1 MEALVEDLMSLSRI
15 EAVKHDQPEERIDL
29 VALSKEAAGETA
41 HAVQLDLP
49 EGRDDVIILG
59 DRGQMAQVLRNLI
72 DNAVKYGHPEKPVTV
87 TLEASKSGWASLT
100 VRDEGEGIAP
110 DHLPR
115 LTERFYRADAS
126 RSRAVGGTGLG
137 LSIVKHI
144 VERHRGRFDISSRQ
158 GEGTTAS
165 VVTSI
170 TMVILVDA
178 LFAVVFKDVGI

>member
-1 MEALVEDLMSLSRI
+1 
-15 EAVKHDQPEERIDL
+15 
-29 VALSKEAAGETA
+29 
-41 HAVQLDLP
+41 VQLDLP
-49 EGRDDVIILG
+49 EERDDVNILG

-87 TLEASKSGWASLT
+87 TLEASKSGWASMT

-158 GEGTTAS
+158 GEGTSAS
-165 VVTSI
+165 FMI
-170 TMVILVDA
+170 PLA
-178 LFAVVFKDVGI
+178 GH